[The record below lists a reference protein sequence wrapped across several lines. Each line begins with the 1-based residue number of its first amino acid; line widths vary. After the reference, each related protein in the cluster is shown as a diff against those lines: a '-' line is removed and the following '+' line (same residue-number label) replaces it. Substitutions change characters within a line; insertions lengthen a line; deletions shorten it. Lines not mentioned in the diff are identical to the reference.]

1 MDLYVL
7 SGKDPTFVLVSD
19 KSKRQNNMYTI
30 VHVYQITQCIFI
42 TYVRKSLVNFETTQN
57 VYCSCF

>member
-19 KSKRQNNMYTI
+19 KGKRQNNMYTI
-30 VHVYQITQCIFI
+30 VHVYQITHSVF
-42 TYVRKSLVNFETTQN
+42 L
-57 VYCSCF
+57 